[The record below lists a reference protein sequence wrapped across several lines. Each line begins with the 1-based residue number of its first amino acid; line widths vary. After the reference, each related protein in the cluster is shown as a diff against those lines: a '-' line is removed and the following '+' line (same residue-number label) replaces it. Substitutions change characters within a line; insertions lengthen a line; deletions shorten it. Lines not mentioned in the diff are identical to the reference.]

1 MFAFIKAITQIH
13 QVPQPNKPFASLFI
27 VLSFS
32 FSKLLG
38 GKVGDSDINA
48 YCFWNGKEKG

>member
-13 QVPQPNKPFASLFI
+13 QVPKPNKPFASLFI
-27 VLSFS
+27 VLLFS

-48 YCFWNGKEKG
+48 YCF